1 MARGRWA
8 GYCFRMS
15 IRRRDLIVGLFGTA
29 LSFIAGGAFAA
40 DTPLIKCTRVGQTV
54 IYRNQ
59 KFTCVKKAGKL
70 VWGKGV
76 PLPVKSATPTPSASA
91 TPAPSPT
98 PAPSATPTPSPSTAP
113 MATVTPTPSAQ
124 GIKVASS
131 ADVTLGGSKVVTA
144 TTSTGARIPIALARD
159 SKGLHA
165 FSAECPHAGY
175 IVKPQGSDEFICP
188 AHNSLFSSKDGAVLR
203 GPASYGLGIY
213 PVTEIGGEIFVTI

>member
-1 MARGRWA
+1 M
-8 GYCFRMS
+8 
-15 IRRRDLIVGLFGTA
+15 RRREVLVGLFGA
-29 LSFIAGGAFAA
+29 AFSLISGGAFAA

-59 KFTCVKKAGKL
+59 KFTCVKKGGKL

-76 PLPVKSATPTPSASA
+76 PLPVKSPTPSPSATPTPSASA
-91 TPAPSPT
+91 MSSANPT
-98 PAPSATPTPSPSTAP
+98 PTPSATPTPTPAPS
-113 MATVTPTPSAQ
+113 PSAQ
-124 GIKVASS
+124 AIKVAASS
-131 ADVTLGGSKVVTA
+131 DVTLGGSKVVTA
-144 TTSTGARIPIALARD
+144 TTATGVRIPIALARD

-213 PVTEIGGEIFVTI
+213 PVTETGGEIFVTI

>member
-1 MARGRWA
+1 
-8 GYCFRMS
+8 MS
-15 IRRRDLIVGLFGTA
+15 LRRRELIVGLFGA
-29 LSFIAGGAFAA
+29 AFSLISGGAFAA
-40 DTPLIKCTRVGQTV
+40 DTPLIKCTRVGQSV

-91 TPAPSPT
+91 SPTASATPSSSATPSPT
-98 PAPSATPTPSPSTAP
+98 PTASPTPTP
-113 MATVTPTPSAQ
+113 MPSAQ
-124 GIKVASS
+124 GVKVASS
-131 ADVTLGGSKVVTA
+131 SDVTLGGSKVVTA
-144 TTSTGARIPIALARD
+144 TTATGVRVAIALARD
-159 SKGLHA
+159 SKGIHA

-213 PVTEIGGEIFVTI
+213 PVTETGGEIFVTI

>member
-1 MARGRWA
+1 M
-8 GYCFRMS
+8 
-15 IRRRDLIVGLFGTA
+15 RRRDVLIGLFGA
-29 LSFIAGGAFAA
+29 GLSLISGGAFAA

-76 PLPVKSATPTPSASA
+76 PLPIKSPTPTPTASASASPTASATPTP
-91 TPAPSPT
+91 TPTS
-98 PAPSATPTPSPSTAP
+98 SATPTP
-113 MATVTPTPSAQ
+113 MPSAQ

-131 ADVTLGGSKVVTA
+131 SDVTLGGSKVVTA
-144 TTSTGARIPIALARD
+144 TTATGARIPIALARD

-213 PVTEIGGEIFVTI
+213 PVTETGGEIFVTI

>member
-1 MARGRWA
+1 
-8 GYCFRMS
+8 MS

-91 TPAPSPT
+91 SPT
-98 PAPSATPTPSPSTAP
+98 ASASAEPKPSATPTKNL
-113 MATVTPTPSAQ
+113 VK
-124 GIKVASS
+124 IASS
-131 ADVTLGGSKVVTA
+131 SDISMGTVKVFPAGRVTGLVV
-144 TTSTGARIPIALARD
+144 SLVLIRD
-159 SKGLHA
+159 SNGLRA
-165 FSAECPHAGY
+165 LQAECPHAGY
-175 IVKPQGSDEFICP
+175 LVKDNGGGELICP
-188 AHNSLFSSKDGAVLR
+188 AHNSLFSAKDGGLLR
-203 GPASYGLGIY
+203 GPASYPLDNY
-213 PVTEIGGEIFVTI
+213 PATETGGDIFVTI

>member
-1 MARGRWA
+1 M
-8 GYCFRMS
+8 
-15 IRRRDLIVGLFGTA
+15 RRREVLVGLFGA
-29 LSFIAGGAFAA
+29 AFSLISGGAFAA

-59 KFTCVKKAGKL
+59 KFTCVKKGGKL

-76 PLPVKSATPTPSASA
+76 PLPVKSATPTPTASASA
-91 TPAPSPT
+91 SPTASATPTPTPSASPTASVTPAPSP
-98 PAPSATPTPSPSTAP
+98 
-113 MATVTPTPSAQ
+113 SAQ
-124 GIKVASS
+124 AIKVAASS
-131 ADVTLGGSKVVTA
+131 DVTLGGSKVVTA
-144 TTSTGARIPIALARD
+144 ATATGARIPIALARD
-159 SKGLHA
+159 SKGIHA

-213 PVTEIGGEIFVTI
+213 PVTETGGEIFVTI